1 MCLSLHKVIELTPT
15 NNVSYIGG
23 LGKYNYIVMKK
34 STFISNKKSNTYHN
48 VLKDK

>member
-23 LGKYNYIVMKK
+23 LGKYNYTVMKK
-34 STFISNKKSNTYHN
+34 DTYLSNKKSNDYRN
-48 VLKDK
+48 ILKDK